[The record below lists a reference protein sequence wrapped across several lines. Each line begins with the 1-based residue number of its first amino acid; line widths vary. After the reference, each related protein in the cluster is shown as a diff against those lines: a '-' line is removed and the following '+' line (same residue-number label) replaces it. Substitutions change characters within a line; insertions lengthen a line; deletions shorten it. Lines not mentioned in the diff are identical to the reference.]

1 MTGLNFRPTLLG
13 LFLFTVTF
21 IPQIA
26 LCSLADI
33 TFSEDY
39 NSNDLPP
46 VTDETDKRVQVNVSL
61 NLRNIF
67 EVNEKAQYITLETSI
82 RMFWR
87 DPRITS
93 KPAEG
98 RDFVNINGANI
109 QSFWI
114 PDVFID
120 QAKKLRIPNI
130 EIRPASIRVYPD
142 GLIRYS
148 ARVNYDVACN
158 MDFHN
163 YPVDKQ
169 LCEVKYESFGYT
181 SDQMEFRWLEHN
193 VVNPNITLDQ
203 FVETIIFESNYATD
217 YYESSFPGLILRI
230 LLERKVNYHLIQTYI
245 PSTLFVIIAWLSM
258 FVDPSA
264 IPGRVSMMMMTLLT
278 LMAMFSGVRQNV
290 PKVSYISYLDY
301 WMVMCILF
309 IFLVLL
315 EFPLVHTMIRKGK
328 KPDAE
333 LIEKCAI
340 VVIPILFLCFNVIY
354 WLCLLYS

>member
-1 MTGLNFRPTLLG
+1 MKRHKVQPILTGLAFLLINQCS
-13 LFLFTVTF
+13 LVHS
-21 IPQIA
+21 
-26 LCSLADI
+26 SLADV
-33 TFSEDY
+33 TFSDDY

-46 VTDETDKRVQVNVSL
+46 AQPGERVQVNVSL

-87 DPRITS
+87 DARLTS
-93 KPAEG
+93 NPAAG
-98 RDFVNINGANI
+98 RDFVTINGDNI
-109 QSFWI
+109 KTFWI
-114 PDVFID
+114 PDIFID
-120 QAKKLRIPNI
+120 QAKKLRNPTV
-130 EIRPASIRVYPD
+130 EVVPASIRIYPD
-142 GLIRYS
+142 GMVRYS
-148 ARVNYDVACN
+148 TRVNYDVACN

-169 LCEVKYESFGYT
+169 LCEVKYESFSYT
-181 SDQMEFRWLEHN
+181 SDQVEFRWLEHN

-245 PSTLFVIIAWLSM
+245 PSSLFVIIAWLSM

-278 LMAMFSGVRQNV
+278 LMAMFSGVRQSV
-290 PKVSYISYLDY
+290 PKVSYISFLDY

-315 EFPLVHTMIRKGK
+315 EFPVVHTLVRNGK
-328 KPDAE
+328 KDDAE

-340 VVIPILFLCFNVIY
+340 FVIPILFSCFNIIY